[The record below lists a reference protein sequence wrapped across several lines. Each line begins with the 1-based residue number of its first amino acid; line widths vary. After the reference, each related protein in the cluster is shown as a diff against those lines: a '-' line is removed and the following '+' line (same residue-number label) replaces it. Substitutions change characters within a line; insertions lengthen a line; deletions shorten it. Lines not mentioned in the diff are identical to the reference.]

1 MPALDLLAAGKPRAA
16 MTPPEDDKEITQDIH
31 SPAPAALRERY
42 ELLGELGRG
51 GMGVVYKARDKETG
65 GVVALKVL
73 QAEIAARPD
82 VIERFKSELLL
93 ARKITHKNVCR
104 THELLRFGDTVVISM
119 EYVEGESL
127 RAVLKRFGGVPLR
140 RGLEWTA
147 QICSALAE
155 AHAQGVVHRDLKPE
169 NILIARD
176 GSAKVMDFGIARSL
190 EPQATAT
197 AMATIIGT
205 PAYMSPEQAEGKPV
219 DHRTDVYALGLV
231 LYEMF
236 TGRQAFHSDTP
247 MGMLTA
253 RLQEIPPPPSSVEPD
268 LPDRIDRAIQ
278 KCLERKPEKR
288 FQSVSEV
295 EAALSKRPQPR
306 AALGEAGDVP
316 LPLHLTRWQRSDWL
330 LLPLAAAGLLLFFSF
345 FDACSLAP
353 RTPVAFDRGALPRI
367 AQEFAQRAGA
377 TVGRDY
383 RINIGPAPRRYDYLA
398 TTAGAPAALE
408 LANNPVPYWLWA
420 VEWQHPDRRP
430 TEVWVDNR
438 GALVSFARDFPA
450 GAESERILLEEAQP
464 LASKALK
471 DFFNRETAQLTASSA
486 GPDTWRG
493 FPAYT
498 FAWADP
504 TELHGLKRRYVV
516 RLVGREI
523 ANLDLRYEL
532 PGGYVWQYPFW
543 QLLPL
548 VLMMLLVMILGLYQR
563 RQVELAVR
571 WRVIMTALYFLLG
584 LWMSGRMPWAGD
596 PDSDPT
602 VLVFLTIILALAV
615 ALMGFISFVAVER
628 AVRRADP
635 ARFATFVRF
644 FDRRISSEPCG
655 LAVLRGALLG
665 LLLVGVDAFL
675 VSTGTTWL
683 GMRLDSLTQVMCQ
696 AWPYLHSSWPTVHL
710 VPDALVQTFTLGL
723 SIAFLASLLAGF
735 ARRGW
740 VTILGTAALGA
751 VFLVHPFLNLGA
763 VQPYQWKLVVL
774 LLGYLFLAWV
784 FIRFDT
790 LTLMAA
796 VFTFAFWWQNYRL
809 LVMFEPTGAR
819 DPWLAFAIWGLLVAA
834 AAVVAF
840 QVPLRSTYRRLAAAF
855 G

>member
-1 MPALDLLAAGKPRAA
+1 
-16 MTPPEDDKEITQDIH
+16 MTSPEDDKEVTQDVG
-31 SPAPAALRERY
+31 SPAPGALAERY
-42 ELLGELGRG
+42 EVLGELGRG

-127 RAVLKRFGGVPLR
+127 RAVLRRFGGVPLR
-140 RGLEWTA
+140 RGLEWTT

-176 GSAKVMDFGIARSL
+176 SSAKVMDFGIAHSL
-190 EPQATAT
+190 ESQATAT

-219 DHRTDVYALGLV
+219 DHRTDIYALGLV

-247 MGMLTA
+247 IGMLTA
-253 RLQEIPPPPSSVEPD
+253 RLQDTPPPPSSVEPD

-278 KCLERKPEKR
+278 KCLERKPDKR
-288 FQSVSEV
+288 FQSVSDL
-295 EAALSKRPQPR
+295 EAALTRRPQPR
-306 AALGEAGDVP
+306 AVLGEAGDVP

-330 LLPLAAAGLLLFFSF
+330 LLPLAAAGLFLFFSF
-345 FDACSLAP
+345 FEGSSLAP
-353 RTPVAFDRGALPRI
+353 RSPVTFDRGALPRI
-367 AQEFAQRAGA
+367 TQEFAQRAGA

-383 RINIGPAPRRYDYLA
+383 RINIGPAPHRYDYLA

-450 GAESERILLEEAQP
+450 GAGSERVPLEEAQP
-464 LASKALK
+464 LAAKALQ
-471 DFFNRETAQLTASSA
+471 DFFNREASQLIVSSA

-504 TELHGLKRRYVV
+504 TDLHGLKRRYVV

-532 PGGYVWQYPFW
+532 PAGYVWQPPFW
-543 QLLPL
+543 QILP
-548 VLMMLLVMILGLYQR
+548 MMLLMVLLPVLGLYQR
-563 RQVELAVR
+563 RQVELGVR
-571 WRVIMTALYFLLG
+571 WRTVMTALYFVLG
-584 LWMSGRMPWAGD
+584 IWTSGRMPWAGD
-596 PDSDPT
+596 PDSDPV
-602 VLVFLTIILALAV
+602 VLIFLTMILAV
-615 ALMGFISFVAVER
+615 AMAFIWFFGSIALER

-635 ARFATFVRF
+635 ARFASFVRF
-644 FDRRISSEPCG
+644 FDRRILSESCG
-655 LAVLRGALLG
+655 LALLRGTVLGLILLG
-665 LLLVGVDAFL
+665 VDTFL
-675 VSTGTTWL
+675 VSIGTTRL
-683 GMRLDSLTQVMCQ
+683 GMRLDSLTHVMCQ
-696 AWPYLHSSWPTVHL
+696 TWPYLRTSWPGGHL
-710 VPDALVQTFTLGL
+710 VLDGLAQTVAVGL
-723 SIAFLASLLAGF
+723 IIAFIASLLAGF
-735 ARRGW
+735 VRRSW
-740 VTILGTAALGA
+740 GTVLAAAPLAA
-751 VFLVHPFLNLGA
+751 VFAVHPFISLGA
-763 VQPYQWKLVVL
+763 VQPYHWKLAVL
-774 LLGYLFLAWV
+774 LAGYLFLAWV
-784 FIRFDT
+784 FVRFDL

-796 VFTFAFWWQNYRL
+796 VFTFAFWWWNYRL
-809 LVMFEPTGAR
+809 LVMFEPTGAG
-819 DPWLAFAIWGLLVAA
+819 DQWLAFAVWGLLVAA
-834 AAVVAF
+834 AASIAF
-840 QVPLRSTYRRLAAAF
+840 QATLKSSYRRLAAAF
-855 G
+855 E